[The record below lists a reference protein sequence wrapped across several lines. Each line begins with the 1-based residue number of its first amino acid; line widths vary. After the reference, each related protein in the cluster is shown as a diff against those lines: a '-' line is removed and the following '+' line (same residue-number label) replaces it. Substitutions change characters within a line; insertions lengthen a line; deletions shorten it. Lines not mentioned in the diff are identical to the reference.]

1 MILAVKTDITKVTD
15 VDAIVNAANISLL
28 GGTGVDGAIHAAAG
42 PELLQECKKLHGCET
57 GKAKITKAYQLPCTF
72 IIHTVGP
79 IWQGGKAGEPEL
91 LRNCYR
97 NSLKLAVNN
106 NIRSL
111 AFPAISTG
119 AYHYPVKEA
128 ARIAVETVK
137 EFVKDNPDAFERIEF
152 VLYEDSTKEI
162 YDALLKE

>member
-57 GKAKITKAYQLPCTF
+57 GKAKITKAYQLPCAF

-91 LRNCYR
+91 LRNCYI

-119 AYHYPVKEA
+119 AYRYPVKEA

-137 EFVKDNPDAFERIEF
+137 EFIKENPDAFDRIEF
-152 VLYEDSTKEI
+152 ALYEDSTKEI
-162 YDALLKE
+162 YDALLME